1 MYEMKDIR
9 RMYVVVSFTDDNSE
23 GQMIPL
29 TKFQSAVLTSVLG
42 LHIDEKGMA
51 VVSTDR
57 EIFKKME

>member
-29 TKFQSAVLTSVLG
+29 TKFQSAVLASVLG

-51 VVSTDR
+51 AVSTDR